1 MCQFHYLKVRKQ
13 DEKHHILF
21 GCQFH
26 DDLIHDSNEKCLNQQ
41 EELKWNRRKGVL
53 LKRPVVDHV
62 LTNGC

>member
-1 MCQFHYLKVRKQ
+1 MCQFHYLKVRNQ

-26 DDLIHDSNEKCLNQQ
+26 DDLMTRFKWKMLNQQ
-41 EELKWNRRKGVL
+41 EELKWIEENV